1 MLPGNPLKPPYRK
14 WATPLSFA
22 SLAGFST
29 LMLLHFLV
37 NLLETATES
46 SPSLRLFLFVYT
58 AALGMGY
65 LGWRYGRFLAQ
76 TRTERPHTKD

>member
-1 MLPGNPLKPPYRK
+1 MLPSNPLKPPYQK

-22 SLAGFST
+22 SLAGFGS

-37 NLLETATES
+37 NLLETATGS
-46 SPSLRLFLFVYT
+46 SPSLRLFLFVYA

-76 TRTERPHTKD
+76 TRIERTHTKN